1 MHRRELQF
9 IEPLHRPGRLLHPA
23 RQRLAIDVEAMA
35 GEDLRLAIKR
45 RPPGVLGRRDPGD
58 ERRRGHAALDQA
70 RARLGLNH
78 CALAGPTGV
87 FGADRAQDPKH
98 RRNPIDH
105 VVEVFADAVKS
116 ARAARARRRLRLD
129 RHIDAGEMLGQGAD
143 VAITLLARFRRDLVP
158 AFGVLAIVIRRRRG
172 CDAGF
177 NCAQSQRQL
186 LGDDD
191 DALFRPRAENDR
203 PQLGD
208 RRLQGLDLALAGEHH
223 FDQPIG
229 IAGEIFG
236 AKRHGETLAENA
248 LNRQQMQAS
257 QATLFGLLAAFRAT
271 WVQSNP
277 ATKTDSCVAVRTT
290 APS

>member
-1 MHRRELQF
+1 
-9 IEPLHRPGRLLHPA
+9 
-23 RQRLAIDVEAMA
+23 MA

-116 ARAARARRRLRLD
+116 ARAARARCRLRLD

-158 AFGVLAIVIRRRRG
+158 TFGVLTIVIPGVGAATPASIAPRANDNCSAMMTTLFSDRAPKMIVLSLAIVACRASILPSRASTISINRSGSRG
-172 CDAGF
+172 RFSWRSAM
-177 NCAQSQRQL
+177 
-186 LGDDD
+186 
-191 DALFRPRAENDR
+191 EK
-203 PQLGD
+203 
-208 RRLQGLDLALAGEHH
+208 H
-223 FDQPIG
+223 
-229 IAGEIFG
+229 
-236 AKRHGETLAENA
+236 
-248 LNRQQMQAS
+248 
-257 QATLFGLLAAFRAT
+257 
-271 WVQSNP
+271 
-277 ATKTDSCVAVRTT
+277 
-290 APS
+290 